1 MRTNCS
7 MKNKLIVFFLFFVTC
22 FFSQEVDYHW
32 PIDSP
37 RVLTGNYGE
46 LRPNHFHSGIDFSTK
61 GLVNLPVYSV
71 DNGYVSRIKIS
82 SGGFGKCIYVT
93 HANGKVSVY
102 AHLNTLNPV
111 LSEIVKKEQYAK
123 QNYEIEV
130 FPRSTSAILKKG
142 DLIGLSG
149 NTGNS
154 TGPHLHFELRDEK
167 TEMPLNPIQFFQ
179 ITDSV
184 LPSIQHIAFYN
195 LADTSSPK
203 YLNSFP
209 IKKLKNDSLVITKD
223 SIILKNSIL
232 GFAFSAFDQFV
243 PKGNPNNVYSA
254 NVFFDG
260 RLIYSH
266 SLDGVS
272 FADARFVNEFSETI
286 EKSKTEKITFQKCF
300 LPTLYPKG
308 LYDNCFNKGRIIL
321 FDTNYHSI
329 KLVVFDENANERA
342 VKFSFKTRKFNYY
355 APPSIKSDVVV
366 NCTKDFMIRKNKLQI
381 YIPAN
386 TLYYSTGLI
395 FENTIETTG
404 KLIILPT
411 EANLKSTSIVGFEV
425 PKKYLR
431 NKSKLILKSGSS
443 TFNPIVNKDSVFYS
457 VRNFGWFQIDADTIA
472 PTLKTK
478 LNAKQLL
485 KIKKFSEF
493 GFDIKDN
500 LSGIYKYNLFV
511 NDKWVIGEYDAK
523 SDLITYFFDS
533 DTPPGDLTF
542 KLEAEDRVGNKSVF
556 NYVLKRK

>member
-1 MRTNCS
+1 
-7 MKNKLIVFFLFFVTC
+7 MKNKFIFFLFFLVTHS
-22 FFSQEVDYHW
+22 FAQEVDYHW

-37 RVLTGNYGE
+37 RVITGNYGE
-46 LRPNHFHSGIDFSTK
+46 MRPNHFHSGIDFSTNS
-61 GLVNLPVYSV
+61 LVNLPIYCV

-82 SGGFGKCIYVT
+82 SGGFGKCVYVT
-93 HANGKVSVY
+93 HPNGKVSVY
-102 AHLNTLNPV
+102 AHLNSLNPA
-111 LSEIVKKEQYAK
+111 LTDILKKEQYAK
-123 QNYEIEV
+123 QNYEIEI
-130 FPRSTSAILKKG
+130 FPRSKNAILKKG
-142 DLIGLSG
+142 ELIGLSG

-167 TEMPLNPIQFFQ
+167 TEMPLNPLQFFQ
-179 ITDSV
+179 IIDTV
-184 LPSIQHIAFYN
+184 LPSIQQVAFYN

-203 YLNSFP
+203 FLISFP
-209 IKKLKNDSLVITKD
+209 IKKLKNDSLVIAKD

-266 SLDGVS
+266 SMNTIS
-272 FADARFVNEFSETI
+272 FEDTRYVNEFSETI
-286 EKSKTEKITFQKCF
+286 EKSKTEKITLQKCF

-308 LYDNCFNKGRIIL
+308 LYENCFNKGRIIL
-321 FDTNYHSI
+321 FDTNFHSI
-329 KLVVFDENANERA
+329 KLVVFDENANERS
-342 VKFSFKTRKFNYY
+342 VKFFVKTRKFNYY
-355 APPSIKSDVVV
+355 APPSIKSDVFV
-366 NCTKDFMIRKNKLQI
+366 NCTKDFMISKNKLQI

-425 PKKYLR
+425 PNKYLR

-457 VRNFGWFQIDADTIA
+457 VRNFGWFQIEADTTA

-485 KIKKFSEF
+485 KIKKFTEF
-493 GFDIKDN
+493 SFEMKDN

-523 SDLITYFFDS
+523 SDLITYFFDN
-533 DTPPGDLTF
+533 DTPTGDLKF
-542 KLEAEDRVGNKSVF
+542 RLEAEDRVGNKSVF
-556 NYVLKRK
+556 DYVLKRK